1 MLATRI
7 SFMNEMAD
15 ICKKVGANVNQV
27 RIGIGTDPRI
37 GPNFLYPGVGYGGSC
52 FPKDI
57 RALMAIAK
65 WAGAESILLQAAD
78 IVNERQKKL
87 LPLQMARYFSLRGG
101 LSGKTIAIWGLAFK
115 PDTDDMR
122 EAPSLTVIDLLLKEG
137 ARVRL
142 FDPVAMENAKKILG
156 ERPEIAWCKSESD
169 AAAGTH
175 AIALITE
182 WKQFRLVDFTA
193 VVKDM
198 LGLALFDGRNQ
209 YRPEEMTKFGFDYIS
224 IGAPDQIHV

>member
-1 MLATRI
+1 
-7 SFMNEMAD
+7 
-15 ICKKVGANVNQV
+15 
-27 RIGIGTDPRI
+27 
-37 GPNFLYPGVGYGGSC
+37 
-52 FPKDI
+52 
-57 RALMAIAK
+57 
-65 WAGAESILLQAAD
+65 
-78 IVNERQKKL
+78 
-87 LPLQMARYFSLRGG
+87 
-101 LSGKTIAIWGLAFK
+101 
-115 PDTDDMR
+115 
-122 EAPSLTVIDLLLKEG
+122 LTVIDLLLKEG